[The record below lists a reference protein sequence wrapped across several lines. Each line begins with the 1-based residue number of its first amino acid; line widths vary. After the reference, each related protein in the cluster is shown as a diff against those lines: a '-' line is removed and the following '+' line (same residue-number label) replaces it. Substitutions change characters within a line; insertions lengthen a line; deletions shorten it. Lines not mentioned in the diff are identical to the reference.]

1 VLINYVSFV
10 EALFTTLSVTGLLW
24 LRYKKPDLHRPIKVS
39 TLRVRGEGSAF
50 ARSARFATTF
60 LPPFGFVTRVTS
72 PACLS
77 FIAIESQKHASCF
90 MLFPGLH
97 GFADHLLR
105 HLCLLGDLPVLRLT
119 VGGGH
124 RHNHNPVW
132 HSGLLDLHLLAIK
145 ARVAR

>member
-1 VLINYVSFV
+1 MLLIIKDVYVLINYVSFV

-39 TLRVRGEGSAF
+39 ILRVRGEA
-50 ARSARFATTF
+50 SARFATTSSSVSLSRANAY
-60 LPPFGFVTRVTS
+60 LP
-72 PACLS
+72 
-77 FIAIESQKHASCF
+77 FIATESRKCPRF
-90 MLFPGLH
+90 ILFPGIY

-105 HLCLLGDLPVLRLT
+105 YLCLLGDFSVLCLT
-119 VGGGH
+119 VGGGR

-145 ARVAR
+145 ACVAC